1 MRIAIGLVLAT
12 TLLAGCG
19 PKSPLGFSLP
29 DGNPTHGQTAFV
41 ELRCNACHEIEG
53 MDVYTG
59 HGLAHVTLGGKTTRI
74 KTEGELVTS
83 IINPSHKL
91 APRYPEDQVAVNGQ
105 SIMGAAYLNDI
116 MTVQQLVDLV
126 AFLQSTYQIAPPPV
140 PTYWRVY
147 P

>member
-1 MRIAIGLVLAT
+1 MRNATGLVLLT

-29 DGNPTHGQTAFV
+29 NGSSTRGQTAFV
-41 ELRCNACHEIEG
+41 ELRCTSCHEIEG
-53 MDVYTG
+53 L
-59 HGLAHVTLGGKTTRI
+59 GLEYGGGPAHVTLGGKTTRI
-74 KTEGELVTS
+74 RTEGELVTS

-91 APRYPEDQVAVNGQ
+91 SPRYKEEQVAVNGQ
-105 SIMGAAYLNDI
+105 SIMSLAYLNDV
-116 MTVQQLVDLV
+116 MTVQQLIDLV

-140 PTYWRVY
+140 PAYWPVY

>member
-1 MRIAIGLVLAT
+1 MRNVIGLVLLT

-29 DGNPTHGQTAFV
+29 DGNSTRGRAAFV
-41 ELRCNACHEIEG
+41 ELHCTSCHEIEG
-53 MDVYTG
+53 QDLEYRNG
-59 HGLAHVTLGGKTTRI
+59 PAHVTLGGKTTRI

-105 SIMGAAYLNDI
+105 SIMSAAYLNDV
-116 MTVQQLVDLV
+116 MTVQQLIDLV

-140 PTYWRVY
+140 PAYWRVY